1 MFASRRGSTL
11 LALLLLL
18 APLPA
23 LAQDK
28 SLETAKEHFDDG
40 QSLYLQGKFGEAAE
54 KFVKAYQA
62 KSYPAFLFNIAVCY
76 EKNRDFAKALEY
88 YERYLKEDSTTTD
101 RELVQKRIKAIR
113 LHLNP
118 SGSTLPSSMPATP
131 PNLPPVKPKGLVVI
145 ESRPEGAAI
154 YLGGD
159 KRKGVFTRTPY
170 TGNLPEGQHTVILEM
185 RKYKPERKTFHA
197 RSDRLV
203 YLYFALSTEDYLGW
217 IEVKANVPGADVYF
231 DKKEVGA
238 VGKTPYTG
246 FLRPGKRKI
255 IVERPGYA
263 AYVKELD
270 ITAGKDHVVA
280 VELAKVKNGWLKVTG
295 ATTEGATIKV
305 DGKPVTCAEHPCQ
318 TELGEGSY
326 KVEVTKKGFKKYLQ
340 DVTVKQ
346 ASETQ
351 LAVRLM
357 PKPSRI
363 KAYIT
368 WGVSTAFLVGGIV
381 SGVMSKS
388 RADGI
393 EQDRAAGKLYDSN
406 DPRLSSGKVTAI
418 VANSLFGLAGLTGAL
433 GIYYMFRNEGEDS
446 YGESKTTKIAI
457 VPALGP
463 HTAGIAGHVRF

>member
-23 LAQDK
+23 RAQDK
-28 SLETAKEHFDDG
+28 SLESAKEHFDDG
-40 QSLYLQGKFGEAAE
+40 QSLYLQGKYGDAAA
-54 KFVKAYQA
+54 KFVKAYEA
-62 KSYPAFLFNIAVCY
+62 KNYPAFLFNIAVCY
-76 EKNRDFAKALEY
+76 EKNRDFAKALDY
-88 YERYLKEDSTTTD
+88 YERYLKDDPQTND
-101 RELVQKRIKAIR
+101 RELVQKRIKGIR
-113 LHLNP
+113 DHLSPTSSQP
-118 SGSTLPSSMPATP
+118 SEKTAP

-185 RKYKPERKTFHA
+185 RKYKPERKTFQA

-217 IEVKANVPGADVYF
+217 IEVKANVPGAEVYF

-263 AYVKELD
+263 AYVKELE
-270 ITAGKDHVVA
+270 ITAGKDHVIA
-280 VELAKVKNGWLKVTG
+280 AELSKVKNGWLKVTG

-305 DGKPVTCAEHPCQ
+305 SGKPVTCAEHPCQ
-318 TELGEGSY
+318 TELSEGSY
-326 KVEVTKKGFKKYLQ
+326 KVEVTKKGFKKYVEE
-340 DVTVKQ
+340 VTIKQ

-357 PKPSRI
+357 PKPSRV
-363 KAYIT
+363 KAYVT
-368 WGVSTAFLVGGIV
+368 WGVSTALLVGGIV
-381 SGVMSKS
+381 TGVMSKS

-393 EQDRAAGKLYDSN
+393 EQDLAAGKLYDSA

-446 YGESKTTKIAI
+446 YGESRTTKIAI
-457 VPALGP
+457 VPAVGP
-463 HTAGIAGHVRF
+463 TSAGIAGHVRF